1 MPTMAK
7 PPAPRLSLTVT
18 PLCLLTIGL
27 LHASFNTTAALI
39 DPAYDWIRLG
49 LTVLLGVAA
58 VSVPARVRGAR
69 SRPAGRA

>member
-1 MPTMAK
+1 MGL
-7 PPAPRLSLTVT
+7 RLLIARLDAWSGRS
-18 PLCLLTIGL
+18 LLTIGL
-27 LHASFNTTAALI
+27 LHASFNTTGALI

-58 VSVPARVRGAR
+58 VAVPARVRGPL